1 MREPVRLSVC
11 RGHETITELTSYDRC
26 NSDQEKQESEGAEGV
41 SRRTDDQLLAQV
53 QGKNAESILGRI
65 GLGRPAREAV
75 GRAHARGRD
84 EPPSRSRDR
93 ARQGRQPQWHPHQ
106 DVPHAPTAN

>member
-1 MREPVRLSVC
+1 MREPVRLLVC

-26 NSDQEKQESEGAEGV
+26 NSDQEKQESKGAEGV

-65 GLGRPAREAV
+65 GAWPASSGSAWPSACSRPR
-75 GRAHARGRD
+75 
-84 EPPSRSRDR
+84 
-93 ARQGRQPQWHPHQ
+93 
-106 DVPHAPTAN
+106 